1 MPRKKVTVKT
11 DNSGWTA
18 PKKRKPRKP
27 MTEEQKA
34 AASERLAKARE
45 ARAAKNPDY
54 GKSSIHES
62 LHNLPDDHGLSPAKV
77 KKWIKTQQ
85 DLAKSS
91 RQSVRQNVKG
101 AEAQLKIHEGYISSM
116 QAYLRTGDWVDNF
129 YGEYQEHKIKNR
141 CIAQAY
147 YWYGPK
153 KGEPKFDAGTYYPL
167 LGQVYTQEMY
177 NEERGIVVKDDG
189 EPEPKRGQRNKRT
202 VAKKKSRPSK

>member
-11 DNSGWTA
+11 DNSGWTE

-34 AASERLAKARE
+34 AAAKRLEKARE

-62 LHNLPDDHGLSPAKV
+62 LRNLPDEHGLSPAKV
-77 KKWIKTQQ
+77 KKWIKTQKE
-85 DLAKSS
+85 LAKSS
-91 RQSVRQNVKG
+91 RQSVRQKVKG

-116 QAYLRTGDWVDNF
+116 QSYLRTGDWVDSF
-129 YGEYQEHKIKNR
+129 YGEYQEHKIRNR
-141 CIAQAY
+141 CIALAY
-147 YWYGPK
+147 DKNGNPK
-153 KGEPKFDAGTYYPL
+153 RNVGTYYPDM
-167 LGQVYTQEMY
+167 GEVYTQEMY
-177 NEERGIVVKDDG
+177 NAERGFIVEDDG

-202 VAKKKSRPSK
+202 VAKKKSRRSK

>member
-62 LHNLPDDHGLSPAKV
+62 LRNLPDDHGLSPAKV

-91 RQSVRQNVKG
+91 RQSVRQKVKG

-129 YGEYQEHKIKNR
+129 YGEYQEHKIRNR
-141 CIAQAY
+141 CIALAY
-147 YWYGPK
+147 DKNGNPK
-153 KGEPKFDAGTYYPL
+153 RNVGTFYPDMGE
-167 LGQVYTQEMY
+167 VYTQEMLD
-177 NEERGIVVKDDG
+177 EERGVVVKDDG
-189 EPEPKRGQRNKRT
+189 EPKPKRGKRNKRT
-202 VAKKKSRPSK
+202 VAKKKSRRSK